1 MATASEDERPPRKGI
16 RRGIYL
22 IPSTFTMG
30 NILCGFYAVV
40 DSLKG
45 YQSIHNPER
54 AAELFDHAAVA
65 IGIAFLLDGL
75 DGRIA
80 RMTKT
85 TSEFG
90 IELDSIADVL
100 SFGIAPAL
108 LAYAWGY
115 GSTPGIERL
124 AWGVSFFFLVCG
136 ALRLARFNVLARAPR
151 FTSTGTSPKLN
162 KRYYVG
168 LPIPSAAALIAAL
181 AHFGPRPIN
190 TYDPS
195 QTQLL
200 SWLLLVTGRHP
211 GDSHGQHHPVRQ
223 FQGPGS
229 PKQFSLHCA
238 AVSRCDSGQ
247 HLVLLEMGAS
257 YSGDNLCCARH
268 FKQSLESAP
277 PPAAPMDR

>member
-16 RRGIYL
+16 RRGIFL
-22 IPSTFTMG
+22 ILSTFTMG

-40 DSLKG
+40 DALKG
-45 YQSIHNPER
+45 YQSIHNTER

-115 GSTPGIERL
+115 GSTPGVERL
-124 AWGVSFFFLVCG
+124 AWGV
-136 ALRLARFNVLARAPR
+136 
-151 FTSTGTSPKLN
+151 
-162 KRYYVG
+162 
-168 LPIPSAAALIAAL
+168 
-181 AHFGPRPIN
+181 
-190 TYDPS
+190 
-195 QTQLL
+195 
-200 SWLLLVTGRHP
+200 
-211 GDSHGQHHPVRQ
+211 
-223 FQGPGS
+223 
-229 PKQFSLHCA
+229 
-238 AVSRCDSGQ
+238 
-247 HLVLLEMGAS
+247 
-257 YSGDNLCCARH
+257 
-268 FKQSLESAP
+268 
-277 PPAAPMDR
+277 